1 MYKLVAIDLD
11 GTMLNQYGIIT
22 EKTKKAISKA
32 QEKGVEVMI
41 ASGRAITSVKRFSKE
56 INSNKYFISGN
67 GAITY
72 DIKNNKILYE
82 NILSKTKA
90 LKIIKIC
97 EENSIYYNVYTENG
111 IIAKNLSYNTLYYYK
126 DNLTKPDE
134 NRTHINIVENV
145 YDYFEQ
151 REEKILKIMICDEHK
166 TVFNSIVRKLKELSE
181 IEVLEVSHMSRK
193 IIKQGTDEIALEY
206 FYTEVSA
213 KDVDK
218 WNALEEI
225 IGLMNISKEE
235 VVTIGDNANDL
246 KMITNAGL
254 GVAMGESAP
263 YVKQSADIIAPTNDE
278 DGVAII
284 LNKIFDLKLYIV
296 VKYRL

>member
-166 TVFNSIVRKLKELSE
+166 TVFNFIVRKLKELSE

-284 LNKIFDLKLYIV
+284 LNKIFDLNL
-296 VKYRL
+296 

>member
-145 YDYFEQ
+145 YGYFEQ

-193 IIKQGTDEIALEY
+193 IIKQGTDEITLEY

-284 LNKIFDLKLYIV
+284 LNKIFDLNL
-296 VKYRL
+296 

>member
-235 VVTIGDNANDL
+235 VVTIGDNANDF
-246 KMITNAGL
+246 KNDNKCWTWCCN
-254 GVAMGESAP
+254 GESAP

-284 LNKIFDLKLYIV
+284 LNKIFDLNL
-296 VKYRL
+296 

>member
-134 NRTHINIVENV
+134 NRMHINIVENV

-284 LNKIFDLKLYIV
+284 LNKIFDLNL
-296 VKYRL
+296 

>member
-193 IIKQGTDEIALEY
+193 IIKQGTDEIGLEY

-284 LNKIFDLKLYIV
+284 LNKIFDLNL
-296 VKYRL
+296 

>member
-72 DIKNNKILYE
+72 DIKNNKVLYE

-284 LNKIFDLKLYIV
+284 LNKIFDLNL
-296 VKYRL
+296 

>member
-126 DNLTKPDE
+126 DNLTKSDE

-284 LNKIFDLKLYIV
+284 LNKIFDLNL
-296 VKYRL
+296 

>member
-166 TVFNSIVRKLKELSE
+166 TVFNSIVRKIKELSE

-225 IGLMNISKEE
+225 MGLMNISKEE

-284 LNKIFDLKLYIV
+284 LNKIFELNL
-296 VKYRL
+296 

>member
-151 REEKILKIMICDEHK
+151 REEKILKIMIRDEHK

-225 IGLMNISKEE
+225 ICLMNISKEE

-284 LNKIFDLKLYIV
+284 LNKIFDLNL
-296 VKYRL
+296 

>member
-284 LNKIFDLKLYIV
+284 LNKLFDLNL
-296 VKYRL
+296 

>member
-218 WNALEEI
+218 WSALEEI

-284 LNKIFDLKLYIV
+284 LNKIFDLNL
-296 VKYRL
+296 

>member
-22 EKTKKAISKA
+22 KKTKKAISKA

-284 LNKIFDLKLYIV
+284 LNKIFDLNL
-296 VKYRL
+296 

>member
-263 YVKQSADIIAPTNDE
+263 YVEQSADIIAPTNDE

-284 LNKIFDLKLYIV
+284 LNKIFDLNL
-296 VKYRL
+296 

>member
-1 MYKLVAIDLD
+1 MYKMVAIDLD

-22 EKTKKAISKA
+22 EKTKDVIKKV
-32 QEKGVEVMI
+32 QEKGVEVII

-56 INSNKYFISGN
+56 INSEKYFISGN

-72 DIKNNKILYE
+72 DIKNNRILYE
-82 NILSKTKA
+82 NVLKKQKA

-111 IIAKNLSYNTLYYYK
+111 IIAKSLNYNTLYYYK

-145 YDYFEQ
+145 YDYIESKN
-151 REEKILKIMICDEHK
+151 EKILKIMICDEHK
-166 TVFNSIVRKLKELSE
+166 SVFNSIVRRLKDVDEV
-181 IEVLEVSHMSRK
+181 EVLEVSHMSRK
-193 IIKQGTDEIALEY
+193 IIKQGTEEIALEY

-218 WNALEEI
+218 WSALEE
-225 IGLMNISKEE
+225 LMKIVDISKEE
-235 VVTIGDNANDL
+235 LVTIGDNANDV
-246 KMITNAGL
+246 KMIKNAGL
-254 GVAMGESAP
+254 GIAMGESAP
-263 YVKQSADIIAPTNDE
+263 YVKSVADEITLSNDE
-278 DGVAII
+278 EGVAII
-284 LNKIFDLKLYIV
+284 LRKIFEIN
-296 VKYRL
+296 

>member
-134 NRTHINIVENV
+134 NRTHIIIVENV

-284 LNKIFDLKLYIV
+284 LNKIFDLNL
-296 VKYRL
+296 

>member
-90 LKIIKIC
+90 LQIIKIC

-193 IIKQGTDEIALEY
+193 IIKQGTDELALEY

-284 LNKIFDLKLYIV
+284 LNKIFDLNL
-296 VKYRL
+296 

>member
-111 IIAKNLSYNTLYYYK
+111 IIAINLSYNTLYYYK

-284 LNKIFDLKLYIV
+284 LNKIFDLNL
-296 VKYRL
+296 

>member
-11 GTMLNQYGIIT
+11 GTLLNQYGIIT

-225 IGLMNISKEE
+225 IKLMNISKEE

-284 LNKIFDLKLYIV
+284 LNKIFDLNL
-296 VKYRL
+296 

>member
-22 EKTKKAISKA
+22 EKTKKAILKA

-284 LNKIFDLKLYIV
+284 LNKIFDLNL
-296 VKYRL
+296 

>member
-246 KMITNAGL
+246 KMITNAWL

-263 YVKQSADIIAPTNDE
+263 YVKQSADIIAPTYDE

-284 LNKIFDLKLYIV
+284 LNKIFDLNL
-296 VKYRL
+296 

>member
-82 NILSKTKA
+82 NILSKIKA

-284 LNKIFDLKLYIV
+284 LNKIFDLNL
-296 VKYRL
+296 

>member
-1 MYKLVAIDLD
+1 M
-11 GTMLNQYGIIT
+11 
-22 EKTKKAISKA
+22 
-32 QEKGVEVMI
+32 
-41 ASGRAITSVKRFSKE
+41 
-56 INSNKYFISGN
+56 
-67 GAITY
+67 
-72 DIKNNKILYE
+72 
-82 NILSKTKA
+82 
-90 LKIIKIC
+90 
-97 EENSIYYNVYTENG
+97 
-111 IIAKNLSYNTLYYYK
+111 YYYK

-225 IGLMNISKEE
+225 MSLMNISKEE

-284 LNKIFDLKLYIV
+284 LNKIFDLNL
-296 VKYRL
+296 

>member
-278 DGVAII
+278 DGLAII
-284 LNKIFDLKLYIV
+284 LNKIFDLNL
-296 VKYRL
+296 

>member
-22 EKTKKAISKA
+22 EKTKKAILKA

-90 LKIIKIC
+90 LQIIKIC

-111 IIAKNLSYNTLYYYK
+111 IIAKNLNYNTLYYYK

-225 IGLMNISKEE
+225 MSLMNISKEE

-284 LNKIFDLKLYIV
+284 LNKIFDLNL
-296 VKYRL
+296 

>member
-235 VVTIGDNANDL
+235 VVTIGDNDNDL

-284 LNKIFDLKLYIV
+284 LNKIFDLNL
-296 VKYRL
+296 

>member
-193 IIKQGTDEIALEY
+193 IIKHGTDEIALEY

-284 LNKIFDLKLYIV
+284 LNKIFDLNL
-296 VKYRL
+296 